1 MSNDAHQ
8 SQCAGWAVSRSGCT
22 TFVEVEVGTAAR
34 MNSSPHSAATH
45 AAWVARVVRKP
56 PVCCAFAGALIAGP
70 PHVLPPTR
78 CSFTGTITPGRA
90 MWRRRKTWR
99 PCRCAQVVL
108 CHPRFSMWL
117 CNLGC
122 AACGF
127 EAPRNPT
134 ALPQYGHGQIRHDN
148 VGMQVRQSGGAMGP
162 TSSAPFPW
170 FRSPEQLFSFTSTLL
185 AGQGQCAA
193 RGGHQLHFSPLLMP
207 LELLI
212 TLRCLISASLY
223 RPRAR

>member
-127 EAPRNPT
+127 EAPRTRQLCRSTVT
-134 ALPQYGHGQIRHDN
+134 ARYVTTMWACKCGRVAEPWGPPAVLRFPGSDRLNSCFHSRAPSSQAKAN
-148 VGMQVRQSGGAMGP
+148 VQHVGA
-162 TSSAPFPW
+162 TSCTSA
-170 FRSPEQLFSFTSTLL
+170 L
-185 AGQGQCAA
+185 C
-193 RGGHQLHFSPLLMP
+193 
-207 LELLI
+207 
-212 TLRCLISASLY
+212 
-223 RPRAR
+223 